1 MEVRK
6 NPDDSFEFSQ
16 ELTSQYFMPSETQ
29 KAPKSIA
36 NHKSKPIP
44 TTAEN
49 DDEFDFS
56 MYKKPLKN
64 TFKPPSSLSKTS
76 SKADESDLVKQF
88 NKTAST
94 SFFTTG
100 TGSSIS
106 FPGFPPLNNSKV
118 PIPASVVFASPKNPL
133 KEKNHPD
140 KRALAAAEG
149 RKQPLVEISPNLL
162 ASKSPVAS
170 NNVSLDNSLSQCLFN
185 NVSPLYKPKDFA
197 ETKEQTVNKISKN
210 IFKGLTEKTPDD
222 AAPNVGK
229 SEKPSFPGFKT
240 FDSHQRSW

>member
-1 MEVRK
+1 MFTTGDLQSKLKTPSTIKYNKDLFADLNGEMDSKKDKSNRPKGLSMSGKKRVVSYGNLSKISKLSNKMEVRQ

-88 NKTAST
+88 NKTYR
-94 SFFTTG
+94 
-100 TGSSIS
+100 
-106 FPGFPPLNNSKV
+106 
-118 PIPASVVFASPKNPL
+118 PK
-133 KEKNHPD
+133 
-140 KRALAAAEG
+140 
-149 RKQPLVEISPNLL
+149 
-162 ASKSPVAS
+162 
-170 NNVSLDNSLSQCLFN
+170 
-185 NVSPLYKPKDFA
+185 
-197 ETKEQTVNKISKN
+197 
-210 IFKGLTEKTPDD
+210 
-222 AAPNVGK
+222 
-229 SEKPSFPGFKT
+229 
-240 FDSHQRSW
+240 